1 MGYRDSSTQF
11 NGYGQLLGH
20 YPAVAQPDASP
31 GSKMLKPAAG
41 KSRSIAATMLLTLLQ
56 VYRIVLSPF
65 FGGACKY
72 HPTCSNYASQAIEL
86 HGARRGSLLALKR
99 LLRCRPF
106 KQGGFDPVPSVDELN
121 RARLR
126 STELEPLR

>member
-1 MGYRDSSTQF
+1 
-11 NGYGQLLGH
+11 
-20 YPAVAQPDASP
+20 
-31 GSKMLKPAAG
+31 MLKAIRCN
-41 KSRSIAATMLLTLLQ
+41 SRSIAASVLLALLQ
-56 VYRIVLSPF
+56 VYRIVLSPV

-72 HPTCSNYASQAIEL
+72 HPSCSNYASQAIEL

-106 KQGGFDPVPSVDELN
+106 KQGGFDPVPSADELN